1 MESNIKATDIP
12 FVSHIGIKDEKNELS
27 LEFKENVL
35 NHIKTIHASAQFT
48 LAETQSG
55 IHLQKLFPEL
65 EGKVIPV
72 LRDAQIKYKKPAQEK
87 IIAFA
92 SADKDAINKFNTQ
105 IEKKGR
111 GSLQINVEIKD
122 INDVLTSQ
130 ATFTWFVQVL

>member
-1 MESNIKATDIP
+1 MD
-12 FVSHIGIKDEKNELS
+12 
-27 LEFKENVL
+27 FKENVL

-65 EGKVIPV
+65 EGKVLPV

-87 IIAFA
+87 IIAIA
-92 SADKDAINKFNTQ
+92 STDGEAVEKFKQ
-105 IEKKGR
+105 QFERKGR
-111 GSLQINVEIKD
+111 GSLQIEVEVKD

-130 ATFTWFVQVL
+130 GTFTWFVQTL

>member
-1 MESNIKATDIP
+1 LKATDIP
-12 FVSHIGIKDEKNELS
+12 FVKHIGIEEKNSELS
-27 LEFKENVL
+27 LNFNENIL

-55 IHLQKLFPEL
+55 IQLQSLFPKL

-92 SADKDAINKFNTQ
+92 SADEEAIEKFKEQ
-105 IEKKGR
+105 FDKKGR
-111 GSLQINVEIKD
+111 GSLQIEVIIKD
-122 INDVLTSQ
+122 INNVVTCQ
-130 ATFTWFVQVL
+130 AAFTWFIQTL